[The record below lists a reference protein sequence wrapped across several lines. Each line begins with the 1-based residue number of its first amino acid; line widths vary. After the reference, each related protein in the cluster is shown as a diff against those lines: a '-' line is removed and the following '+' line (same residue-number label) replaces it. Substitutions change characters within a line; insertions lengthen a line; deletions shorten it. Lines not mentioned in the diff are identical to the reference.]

1 MKTNPEF
8 IARDIAGELVLVPVG
23 TAAKDFSGLVTCN
36 EVGAFIWK
44 TLEKGATMD
53 ELVAAILDEFE
64 TDERTARGDA
74 EEFIAKLKEINAVEK
89 RKNPPA

>member
-23 TAAKDFSGLVTCN
+23 DAAKNYAGLVTCN

-44 TLEKGATMD
+44 TLDNEKSMD
-53 ELVAAILDEFE
+53 ELVEAILDEFE
-64 TDERTARGDA
+64 VDEAIARKDA
-74 EEFIAKLKEINAVEK
+74 EEFVKKLKDINAIV
-89 RKNPPA
+89 

>member
-23 TAAKDFSGLVTCN
+23 TAAKNYGGLVTCN

-44 TLEKGATMD
+44 KLEGGMTMD
-53 ELVAAILDEFE
+53 ELVSAILDEFE
-64 TDERTARGDA
+64 IDETTAKSDA
-74 EEFIAKLKEINAVEK
+74 EEFIEKLKKINAVI
-89 RKNPPA
+89 

>member
-23 TAAKDFSGLVTCN
+23 TAAKNYGGLVTCN

-44 TLEKGATMD
+44 KLEEGTGMD
-53 ELVAAILDEFE
+53 ELVSAILDEFDI
-64 TDERTARGDA
+64 DEQTARSDA
-74 EEFIAKLKEINAVEK
+74 EEFVAKLKEINAVI
-89 RKNPPA
+89 

>member
-23 TAAKDFSGLVTCN
+23 TAAKNYGGLVTCN

-44 TLEKGATMD
+44 RLETGAVMD
-53 ELVAAILDEFE
+53 ELVEAILTEF
-64 TDERTARGDA
+64 DIDAQTARTDA
-74 EEFIAKLKEINAVEK
+74 EEFIAKLREINAVL
-89 RKNPPA
+89 